1 MSEFGGTSLLM
12 LAASIGASDPWVMA
26 PWSGAVTLTPLRMMS
41 ADERDAAT
49 DQAVLLCLNDLGH
62 LVNAE
67 DANGHAAASPLR
79 SQSEVVLLLSWSLL
93 PTVAELDLVARTS
106 SRELPS
112 QYAPEDWLTAWHHF
126 VEDDSWRPSAPVDEI
141 AGRENT
147 LRGLPFAG
155 SRHYVLGSLASE
167 SSALEFGFTP
177 STQRSLVHAASHEHV
192 TTRERDAGPV
202 EPLVFTNPGSA
213 PEGLSPLFVNH
224 QGRHS

>member
-1 MSEFGGTSLLM
+1 MGEFGGTSLLM

-49 DQAVLLCLNDLGH
+49 DHAVLLCLSDLGH
-62 LVNAE
+62 LVSAE
-67 DANGHAAASPLR
+67 DANGHATASPLR

-93 PTVAELDLVARTS
+93 PIVAELDLVARTS

-112 QYAPEDWLTAWHHF
+112 RYAPEDWLTAWHHF

-141 AGRENT
+141 ASRENT

-167 SSALEFGFTP
+167 SSAHEFGFTP
-177 STQRSLVHAASHEHV
+177 SSQRSLAVAARHGND
-192 TTRERDAGPV
+192 TAAPADAAGPV
-202 EPLVFTNPGSA
+202 DPLTFTNPGSA
-213 PEGLSPLFVNH
+213 PEGLSPLFVH
-224 QGRHS
+224 H